1 LKKGGEIGKI
11 GSNTHDKINNETF
24 ISEQKRM

>member
-24 ISEQKRM
+24 SEQKRM